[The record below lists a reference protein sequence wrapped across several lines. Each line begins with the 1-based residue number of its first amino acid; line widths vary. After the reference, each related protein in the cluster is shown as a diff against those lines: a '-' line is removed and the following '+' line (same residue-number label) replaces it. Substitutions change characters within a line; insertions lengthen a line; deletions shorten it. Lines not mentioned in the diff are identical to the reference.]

1 MRYRWE
7 ECVLDLAVLPGFLA
21 AVLLITIAPGPDNV
35 YIVAVALG
43 QGVRAGVLSAVGMAV
58 GMVVHVVAASLGLAV
73 LLSSAPET
81 LTGVRVGG
89 GLYLGWLAV
98 TTLRSATRSGLTG
111 RDQPPHGRI
120 LGRAVLTNLSN
131 PKVIL
136 FFAAF
141 LPQFTRAGHG
151 PIPLQL
157 LTLGL
162 IFLAVGL
169 GWDSIVG
176 LFAGRLGT
184 ALTQGSRAATALNV
198 TSGLTFGVLAL
209 ALLGEALWAA

>member
-1 MRYRWE
+1 M
-7 ECVLDLAVLPGFLA
+7 LDFTVLPAFLA
-21 AVLLITIAPGPDNV
+21 AVLLITIAPGPDSV

-43 QGVRAGVLSAVGMAV
+43 QGARAGVLSAVGMAV

-73 LLSSAPET
+73 LLSSAPEA
-81 LTGVRVGG
+81 LTGVQVGG
-89 GLYLGWLAV
+89 GFYLGWLAV
-98 TTLRSATRSGLTG
+98 STLRSATTSGLTG
-111 RDQPPHGRI
+111 RGRPPDGRI
-120 LGRAVLTNLSN
+120 LGRAVVTNLSN

-141 LPQFTRAGHG
+141 LPQFTRTGHG

-176 LFAGRLGT
+176 LFAGRLG
-184 ALTQGSRAATALNV
+184 AVLAQGSRAATVLNV
-198 TSGLTFGVLAL
+198 TAGITFAVLAL
-209 ALLGEALWAA
+209 LLLGEALWAA